1 MQQRTKQETP
11 LWKIIVG
18 VSVGALLAGF
28 IGWAVRLWMINQAV
42 QHITDTANQASQ
54 RILEN
59 TNRQMQELQQREAD
73 RREAAEQIK
82 QQEAQ
87 RLADMQRQQ
96 ALAQMQAIAAET
108 AKEEAWKR
116 YYQRPAHCDDAVG
129 DAFVECGNHFIRAKR
144 KFEALHEA
152 GKL

>member
-1 MQQRTKQETP
+1 MKQETP

-18 VSVGALLAGF
+18 VTLGALLAGF

-42 QHITDTANQASQ
+42 QHLTDTANQASQ

-59 TNRQMQELQQREAD
+59 SNRQMQALQQREAE
-73 RREAAEQIK
+73 RREAAELGK
-82 QQEAQ
+82 RQEAQ
-87 RLADMQRQQ
+87 RLALMQRQQ
-96 ALAQMQAIAAET
+96 AQAQMQAMAAET
-108 AKEEAWKR
+108 AKEDAWKR

-144 KFEALHEA
+144 KFEALYEA